1 MQKKRHRQ
9 RKLHCF
15 QFGGGGGGGGKTKA
29 CDDVEGGGGG
39 CHPRFLVP
47 NEEDGRGGFLRWVA
61 RCLSLVVEISVMR
74 VGWGC
79 VKTNA
84 GDGGGIKG
92 GGLIHTLSLCTFF
105 RAGMEFPEW
114 TTETNGICCHLV

>member
-1 MQKKRHRQ
+1 MAIRGTNPPPSRCKKRHRQ

-47 NEEDGRGGFLRWVA
+47 NEEDRRGFFEVGCAMFVA
-61 RCLSLVVEISVMR
+61 GGGNKRDKGGVASKQTQATEEGLR
-74 VGWGC
+74 VGG
-79 VKTNA
+79 
-84 GDGGGIKG
+84 
-92 GGLIHTLSLCTFF
+92 
-105 RAGMEFPEW
+105 
-114 TTETNGICCHLV
+114 